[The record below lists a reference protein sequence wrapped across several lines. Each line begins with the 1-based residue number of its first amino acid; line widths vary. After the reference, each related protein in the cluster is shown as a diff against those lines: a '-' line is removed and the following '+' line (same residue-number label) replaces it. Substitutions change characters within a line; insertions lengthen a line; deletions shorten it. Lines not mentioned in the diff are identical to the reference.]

1 MMSATTG
8 ELKECNMAGQPRTAK
23 RKAEEEA
30 AAGEECAAKRKVETA
45 ASEGEQAAGE
55 KKMSRLPE
63 EEVERILAHV
73 VDDRAPH
80 YFESLKLKNPSL
92 LPSTEEAADRST
104 VVLYSAARTHYA
116 GGERMVRFQAL
127 VRAELEKR
135 GYVEVEEEF
144 LAHRAQVRAWSDAA
158 RARILKEFAASADSE
173 DDD

>member
-1 MMSATTG
+1 MMSAMAG
-8 ELKECNMAGQPRTAK
+8 ELKDCNMAGQPRTAK
-23 RKAEEEA
+23 RKAGEEAA

-45 ASEGEQAAGE
+45 ASFGE
-55 KKMSRLPE
+55 KKMSRLPQ
-63 EEVERILAHV
+63 EEVERVLAHV

-92 LPSTEEAADRST
+92 LPSPEEAADRST

-116 GGERMVRFQAL
+116 GGERIVGFQAF
-127 VRAELEKR
+127 VRGELEKR
-135 GYVEVEEEF
+135 GYVEVEEAF

-158 RARILKEFAASADSE
+158 RARVLKEFAASADSE